1 MIDTQTELTFERRA
15 ALLTN
20 SGYFDRVRELAQ
32 KMRMREAW
40 EQVEREL
47 PCGLRRYTSYI
58 SFEAAKTKEAN
69 GTLPKPQFKGE

>member
-1 MIDTQTELTFERRA
+1 MIDTNAELDFEKRA

-20 SGYFDRVRELAQ
+20 SGYFNRVRELARTMSI
-32 KMRMREAW
+32 KAAW